1 MKITAPYEYS
11 APSIIAMF
19 IFVRLYLS
27 EKFIILNWFED
38 PIKRKLQS
46 QERIPQSQQEELN
59 IQKKYE
65 TPAKAIQVEYKK
77 NVKYIKIVNRF
88 AFIWGKFFLF
98 YRYRITW
105 MIIG

>member
-1 MKITAPYEYS
+1 M
-11 APSIIAMF
+11 
-19 IFVRLYLS
+19 
-27 EKFIILNWFED
+27 
-38 PIKRKLQS
+38 
-46 QERIPQSQQEELN
+46 N

-98 YRYRITW
+98 LSIQDHMDDNWLKVTSAKKR
-105 MIIG
+105 